1 MCVMA
6 SESEVR
12 LLDFKNSDAIRG
24 VAWNL
29 SDVHEKLGSGG
40 EHVTFSA
47 THVYVLL
54 NPQTSP
60 FTLYKFNN
68 STLVLES
75 VHQIGQVDSLD
86 LQTSFSF

>member
-1 MCVMA
+1 
-6 SESEVR
+6 
-12 LLDFKNSDAIRG
+12 
-24 VAWNL
+24 
-29 SDVHEKLGSGG
+29 
-40 EHVTFSA
+40 VTFSA

-86 LQTSFSF
+86 LQTSFSFKLNIIGDGILVSGLRSFTDLLLVE